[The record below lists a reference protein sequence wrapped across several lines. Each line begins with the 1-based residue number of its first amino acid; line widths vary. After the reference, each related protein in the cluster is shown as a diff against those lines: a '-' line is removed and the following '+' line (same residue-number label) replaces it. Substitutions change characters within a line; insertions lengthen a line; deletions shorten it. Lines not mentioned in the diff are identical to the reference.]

1 METQKSTKFNPFLIF
16 GYTTPEYFCD
26 RDIESERIIEAME
39 NARNLTIMS
48 LRRLGKTGLIQHV
61 LHSKRLKE
69 HADCFYIDI
78 YPTNDLN
85 DFVKAFGKEIIGKLD
100 KKQDVLLKKAALLF
114 KSIRPIFTLDSVT
127 GSPQLQITLADERF
141 PEQGLDEIFNY
152 LRQSKRKVV
161 VAFDEF
167 QQIGTYPQKNME
179 ALLRTYSQQANNVNF
194 IYSGSQK
201 HILQNMFTSYSR
213 PFYQSSEFL
222 FLEPIPIESYSP
234 FIIEKM
240 QEGKKQITQ
249 EAINYLYNSVYG
261 HTWYIQYVMNRL
273 YSSSHK
279 IIDETIIRQWMEK
292 LVVENESI
300 YWSYYRLLT
309 NMQWSLLKAISFEG
323 CLKEPTSKEF
333 TQKYNFSPSSVKT
346 ALKSLIEKEMVYEEN
361 GVYFVYDHFLSLW
374 LNLKY

>member
-1 METQKSTKFNPFLIF
+1 METKKSNKFNPFLIF
-16 GYTTPEYFCD
+16 GYTTPDYFCD
-26 RDIESERIIEAME
+26 REEESDRIIDAME
-39 NARNLTIMS
+39 NARNITIMS
-48 LRRLGKTGLIQHV
+48 LRRLGKTGLIHHV
-61 LHSKRLKE
+61 FNSERLKKQ
-69 HADCFYIDI
+69 ADCFYIDI

-85 DFVKAFGKEIIGKLD
+85 DFIKVFSKEIIGNLD
-100 KKQDVLLKKAALLF
+100 KKQDILLKKAATLF
-114 KSIRPIFTLDSVT
+114 KSIRPVFSIDPIT
-127 GSPQLQITLADERF
+127 GAPQIQINLEDERN
-141 PEQGLDEIFNY
+141 PERSLDEIFNY
-152 LRQSKRKVV
+152 LRQSKRKII

-167 QQIGTYPQKNME
+167 QQISHYPQKNME
-179 ALLRTYSQQANNVNF
+179 ALLRTYGQQSNNVNF

-222 FLEPIPIESYSP
+222 FLEPISIEAYSP

-240 QEGKKQITQ
+240 AEGKKQITPD
-249 EAINYLYNSVYG
+249 AIRYLYDTVFG

-273 YSSSHK
+273 YTSPYK
-279 IIDETIIRQWMEK
+279 IIDESIIKKWMEK

-323 CLKEPTSKEF
+323 CLREPTSKEF

-346 ALKSLIEKEMVYEEN
+346 ALKSLIEKEMIYEE
-361 GVYFVYDHFLSLW
+361 GGTYYVYDHFLAFW
-374 LNLKY
+374 LQLRY